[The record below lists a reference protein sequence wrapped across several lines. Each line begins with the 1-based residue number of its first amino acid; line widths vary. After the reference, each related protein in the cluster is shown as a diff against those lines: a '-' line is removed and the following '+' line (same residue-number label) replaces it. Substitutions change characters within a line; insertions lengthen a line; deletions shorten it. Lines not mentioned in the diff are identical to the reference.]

1 MPCVSVP
8 ELRFDPLPESRIE
21 GGQIAALWSS
31 AFKRLDANGTSN
43 RVLRLSGTQATETAL
58 RENIAGKRVIHLATY
73 RVFSRRL
80 VPCWVNTEPGSPP
93 TPDRAG
99 LALSGA
105 NASARR
111 PPNDD
116 GVLLAEEIAS
126 LDLRGVEW
134 AVLSAC
140 DTGAGV
146 LRAGDELF
154 GLRRVFQIAGVHTII
169 VSLWPVD
176 DAMTRQWMTAV
187 YKRRFADD
195 LPTAAAVRAASV
207 EAIRTRRRSGL
218 STHPAYWGSFIA
230 AGQW

>member
-1 MPCVSVP
+1 MPCVNVP

-31 AFKRLDANGTSN
+31 AFKRSDSNGAAN

-58 RENIAGKRVIHLATY
+58 RENIAGKRVIHLATHG
-73 RVFSRRL
+73 FFL
-80 VPCWVNTEPGSPP
+80 GGWCPAGT
-93 TPDRAG
+93 TPNQEHPLLMAG

-105 NASARR
+105 NRPARR
-111 PPNDD
+111 TPNDD

-154 GLRRVFQIAGVHTII
+154 GLRRVFQIAGVHTIL

-187 YKRRFADD
+187 YRRRFTED
-195 LPTAAAVRAASV
+195 LPTAAAVRAATV
-207 EAIRTRRRSGL
+207 EAIRTRRGSGL